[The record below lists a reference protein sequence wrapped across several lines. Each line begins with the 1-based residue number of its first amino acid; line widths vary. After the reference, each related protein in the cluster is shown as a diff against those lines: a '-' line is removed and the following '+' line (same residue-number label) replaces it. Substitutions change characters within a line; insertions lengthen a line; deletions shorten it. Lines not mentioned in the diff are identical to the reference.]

1 MRRADGRGA
10 CLVTTSDAEGWEV
23 QMKRALVIV
32 DIQKDY
38 FPGGNMELKGSMEA
52 SEKAK
57 ALLAAFRDQA
67 LPVVHIQHIS
77 VRRGATFFLPGTEGV
92 KIHEHVQPRDGEAL
106 FQKHYP
112 NSFRETPLLDYLREN
127 SITQLVI
134 AGMMTHMCID
144 ATTRAAF
151 DFGFECILAH
161 DACATRALSFGG
173 VTVPAEHVH
182 TSFVS
187 ALHGVYAKA
196 VAAGDIC
203 STL

>member
-1 MRRADGRGA
+1 M
-10 CLVTTSDAEGWEV
+10 TTFDAYRSEV
-23 QMKRALVIV
+23 QMRRALVIV

-38 FPGGNMELKGSMEA
+38 FPGGTMELQGSIEA

-57 ALLAAFRDQA
+57 ILLAAFRDKA

-92 KIHEHVQPRDGEAL
+92 KIHEHVQPRDREAL

-127 SITQLVI
+127 RITQLVI
-134 AGMMTHMCID
+134 GGMMTHMCID

-161 DACATRALSFGG
+161 DACATRALSFSGI
-173 VTVPAEHVH
+173 TVPAEHVH

-187 ALHGVYAKA
+187 ALNGVYAKA
-196 VAAGDIC
+196 VATGDIC

>member
-1 MRRADGRGA
+1 MRRPDGREA
-10 CLVTTSDAEGWEV
+10 CLLTTSDAYRWRA
-23 QMKRALVIV
+23 QMKRALLLV

-38 FPGGNMELKGSMEA
+38 FPGGKMELAGSMEA

-57 ALLAAFRDQA
+57 ALLGSFRDKG

-77 VRRGATFFLPGTEGV
+77 LRRGATFFLLGTEGV
-92 KIHEHVQPRDGEAL
+92 KIHEHVQPRDGEAV

-112 NSFRETPLLDYLREN
+112 NSFRETPLLEYLREN
-127 SITQLVI
+127 NITQLMI
-134 AGMMTHMCID
+134 TGMMTHMCID

-161 DACATRALSFGG
+161 DACAARALSFGG
-173 VTVPAEHVH
+173 ITVPAEHVH
-182 TSFVS
+182 ASFVS

-196 VAAGDIC
+196 VATDDIC

>member
-1 MRRADGRGA
+1 MTTCDAYRSELQMR
-10 CLVTTSDAEGWEV
+10 
-23 QMKRALVIV
+23 RALVIV

-38 FPGGNMELKGSMEA
+38 FPGGTMELQGSIEA

-57 ALLAAFRDQA
+57 VLLAAFREKA

-92 KIHEHVQPRDGEAL
+92 KIHEHVQPRDREAL
-106 FQKHYP
+106 FQKQYP

-127 SITQLVI
+127 RITQLVI
-134 AGMMTHMCID
+134 GGMMTHMCID

-151 DFGFECILAH
+151 DLGFECILAH
-161 DACATRALSFGG
+161 DACATRTLSFGG
-173 VTVPAEHVH
+173 IIVPAEHVH
-182 TSFVS
+182 ASFVS

-196 VAAGDIC
+196 VATGDIC

>member
-1 MRRADGRGA
+1 
-10 CLVTTSDAEGWEV
+10 
-23 QMKRALVIV
+23 MKRVLVIV
-32 DIQKDY
+32 DIQQDY
-38 FPGGNMELKGSMEA
+38 FPGGNMELKGSIEA

-57 ALLAAFRDQA
+57 ALLAAFRDKA
-67 LPVVHIQHIS
+67 LPVVHMQHVS
-77 VRRGATFFLPGTEGV
+77 LRRGATFFLPGTEGV
-92 KIHEHVQPRDGEAL
+92 KIHEYVQPRDGEAL

-127 SITQLVI
+127 RIAQLVI
-134 AGMMTHMCID
+134 GGMMTHMCID

-151 DFGFECILAH
+151 DLGFECILAH

-173 VTVPAEHVH
+173 IAVPAEHVH
-182 TSFVS
+182 VSFIA

-196 VAAGDIC
+196 VATGDIC

>member
-1 MRRADGRGA
+1 VRRLDGREA
-10 CLVTTSDAEGWEV
+10 CRVTTSDPQRWEV

-32 DIQKDY
+32 DIQRDY
-38 FPGGNMELKGSMEA
+38 FPGGNMELKGSIEA

-57 ALLAAFRDQA
+57 ALLATFRDEA

-77 VRRGATFFLPGTEGV
+77 LRRGATFFLAGTEGV
-92 KIHEHVQPRDGEAL
+92 KIHDNVQPGDGEAL

-112 NSFRETPLLDYLREN
+112 NSFRETPLLDYLRAT

-151 DFGFECILAH
+151 DFGFECVLAH

-173 VTVPAEHVH
+173 VTVPAEQVH
-182 TSFVS
+182 ASFVS
-187 ALHGVYAKA
+187 ALHGVYANA
-196 VAAGDIC
+196 VATGDIC